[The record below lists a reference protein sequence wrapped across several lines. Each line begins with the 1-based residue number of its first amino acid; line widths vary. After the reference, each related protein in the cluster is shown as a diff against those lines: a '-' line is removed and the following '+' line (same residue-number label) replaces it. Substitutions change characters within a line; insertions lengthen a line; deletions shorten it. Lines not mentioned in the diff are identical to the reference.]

1 MLILKNL
8 KLGYDKPNQ
17 PGSNKLKDL
26 LTNSKVR
33 LISLMKDP
41 SIPFILNEVNNDWED

>member
-1 MLILKNL
+1 MVILRNL

-26 LTNSKVR
+26 LTNNKVR
-33 LISLMKDP
+33 LISLMKGL
-41 SIPFILNEVNNDWED
+41 SIPFILDKVNND